1 MCKTIL
7 RARSDAR
14 EARQVRHLLCVVM
27 TGSISAALTRSL
39 RDTFGIERLHDG
51 QRRVI
56 ERVMAGADTLAV
68 MPSGAGKSL
77 CYQLPALHLKG
88 TTVVV
93 SPLIALM
100 KDQADKLER
109 AGVAAEQ
116 LNSAQPQRSQDAAL
130 ERIAGAEAELVFAT
144 PERLGDAGFIATLQ
158 RQKIALLVVDEAHC
172 ISQWGHDFRPAF
184 LGIGAALQA
193 LGHPPVLALTATATD
208 AVVAD
213 IRHQLGR
220 PQLAVIN
227 TGIYRP
233 NLRLQVGQT
242 VNEDEKFDRLRLALN
257 KADGSGIVYCATV
270 KACEALHRRLAAGGE
285 SVTLYHGRLGAAERH
300 ANQDRFMNGEARV
313 MVATNAFGMGIDRA
327 DVRFVLHYQMPGT
340 LEAYYQEA
348 GRAGRDGAPA
358 DCGLI
363 FYRKDRQVQQF
374 FLARRYPTADDLVLV
389 HAQLARLREPQALAD
404 ITASLPGIG
413 HNRVAVALKLLRDGG
428 IVQARRAQHWALK
441 PGLTA
446 SRKELAALAATY
458 EDKSERDNEALERM
472 VFYAQT
478 GFCRWRVLLEYFGE
492 PLPFDERCGHCD
504 NCLRSPPALA
514 PRKDAV
520 KPVDAAPARFAAGD
534 AVRVP
539 RYGDGLVRQAAGD
552 EVTVVFPDS
561 AVRSFVAD
569 YVEALTP
576 AQPAAPALR

>member
-1 MCKTIL
+1 
-7 RARSDAR
+7 
-14 EARQVRHLLCVVM
+14 M
-27 TGSISAALTRSL
+27 TASLSAALTRSL
-39 RDTFGIERLHDG
+39 RETFGIDRLHEG
-51 QRRVI
+51 QQRVI
-56 ERVMAGADTLAV
+56 ARVMAGEDTLAL

-77 CYQLPALHLKG
+77 CYQLPALHLRG

-93 SPLIALM
+93 SPLISLM
-100 KDQADKLER
+100 KDQADKLESV
-109 AGVAAEQ
+109 GVAAEQ
-116 LNSAQPQRSQDAAL
+116 LNSAQTQQAQDAAL
-130 ERIAGAEAELVFAT
+130 ERIAGAETELVFAT
-144 PERLGDAGFIATLQ
+144 PERLADAEFIATL
-158 RQKIALLVVDEAHC
+158 RRRKIALLVIDEAHC

-193 LGHPPVLALTATATD
+193 LGNPPVLALTATATE
-208 AVVAD
+208 AVIAD
-213 IRHQLGR
+213 IRHQLNR
-220 PQLAVIN
+220 PQMAVVN
-227 TGIYRP
+227 TGIYRA
-233 NLRLQVGQT
+233 NLRLQVAQA
-242 VNEDEKFDRLRLALN
+242 VNEGEKFDRLLQALH

-270 KACEALHRRLAAGGE
+270 KACDELHRRLASAGE

-300 ANQDRFMNGEARV
+300 ANQDRFMSGEARV
-313 MVATNAFGMGIDRA
+313 MVATNAFGMGIDKA

-374 FLARRYPTADDLVLV
+374 FLARRYPSADDLVLV

-404 ITASLPGIG
+404 ISAALPGMG

-428 IVQARRAQHWALK
+428 VARARRAQHWVLK
-441 PGLTA
+441 AGHTA

-504 NCLRSPPALA
+504 NCLRPPLA
-514 PRKDAV
+514 PAPTRAAV
-520 KPVDAAPARFAAGD
+520 IEPVTATSARFARGD
-534 AVRVP
+534 TVRVP
-539 RYGDGLVRQAAGD
+539 RYGEGQVQRVAGD

-569 YVEALTP
+569 YVEAVTP
-576 AQPAAPALR
+576 RRPVAPAPR